1 MCELI
6 IWWRTHRPAAA
17 QHLPR
22 EIKRALRTLAETAY
36 VGPPYELADTPDT
49 RRWRL
54 RNTPYY
60 MYYQVQV
67 DKGAINVA
75 AVWSAQRGEGP
86 PI

>member
-6 IWWRTHRPAAA
+6 VWWRAHRPAAA
-17 QHLPR
+17 QTLPR
-22 EIKRALRTLAETAY
+22 EIKRALRGIAETPY
-36 VGPPYELADTPDT
+36 VGAPYKRAETPNI

-54 RNTPYY
+54 RHTPYY
-60 MYYQVQV
+60 LYYQVV
-67 DKGAINVA
+67 ANVGVINVA